1 MKILS
6 IINETEVSK
15 WEWNT
20 YARFPG
26 LAYPCRMQHEA
37 KKTLSINKASFLI
50 LKVITIGG
58 TSLDFKIVYQKVSSI
73 EISKDRLVASY
84 LVSHVQRRSQPISSQ
99 SQTLNTPLSTIEK
112 FPIMDSFEDSIVS
125 R

>member
-1 MKILS
+1 MKRRCLNGNGIP
-6 IINETEVSK
+6 
-15 WEWNT
+15 

-58 TSLDFKIVYQKVSSI
+58 TSLDFKIVY
-73 EISKDRLVASY
+73 
-84 LVSHVQRRSQPISSQ
+84 
-99 SQTLNTPLSTIEK
+99 
-112 FPIMDSFEDSIVS
+112 
-125 R
+125 